1 MIQILELVNLVMK
14 QAKHPK
20 ADPSGSQHTDTTS
33 LSPLTVSSSLRR

>member
-1 MIQILELVNLVMK
+1 MIQILELVNLVME

-33 LSPLTVSSSLRR
+33 CLLLQYLQA